1 MAKLA
6 LIETAT
12 MMKPVSLDK
21 QPYDDQRT
29 EYDGKNGILMVVK
42 IPDKG
47 TVYGQ
52 FITKWPDGTIHRLC
66 TSPGTMEKSNVSIT
80 IKTSNSIYSWKRN
93 ASLIQEEYDELNAY
107 IEEKLV
113 SQKPKETKRG
123 KSKKPDSAE
132 ASGSDETVK
141 QK

>member
-6 LIETAT
+6 LIETVI
-12 MMKPVSLDK
+12 MMKPVNLNK
-21 QPYDDQRT
+21 QPYDDQRV
-29 EYDGKNGILMVVK
+29 EYDGKKGILMVVK
-42 IPDKG
+42 VPDKG

-66 TSPGTMEKSNVSIT
+66 TTPGTMEKSNVSIT
-80 IKTSNSIYSWKRN
+80 IKTNNSIYNWKRN
-93 ASLIQEEYDELNAY
+93 VSLIQEEYDELNAY

-113 SQKPKETKRG
+113 SPKPKEANHGKPKR
-123 KSKKPDSAE
+123 SEES
-132 ASGSDETVK
+132 SGTDETVR